1 MEIMVRCAVAVGE
14 PAMEV
19 MRYLSEPSSAMEEA
33 YNFLLIRLGRTIT
46 NKRQH
51 IIMVSYLTI
60 SLVWAGDAVMFFGF
74 ALVRHI
80 DKVFGGLQTFKQH
93 A

>member
-1 MEIMVRCAVAVGE
+1 MEIVVRCAVAVGE

-33 YNFLLIRLGRTIT
+33 YNFLRTIT

-60 SLVWAGDAVMFFGF
+60 GLVWAGDAVMFFGF
-74 ALVRHI
+74 ALVSSSP
-80 DKVFGGLQTFKQH
+80 
-93 A
+93 